1 MIGPDYVRHP
11 PSPIGH
17 PVKKHFLAEFV
28 GTFALVFVGGAAIM
42 MAQYSGNTAGLL
54 QVALAHG
61 LILALMVSAAMNVSG
76 GHFNPAV
83 TTGLLVARRITPTIA
98 GVHILAQLIGALAAA
113 WTLKMTMPAAV
124 FAATQGGGQSIAL
137 DVTMTQAIILEALA
151 TFFLMFV
158 IYGTAVNVNAP
169 RIGGLA
175 IGLTIAADI
184 LAIGPLTGGS
194 MNPARS
200 LGPAIASGVLAGQVV
215 YWIGPM
221 IGAIAAAMFWEYGI
235 LRGEAAPAKPEK
247 SM

>member
-1 MIGPDYVRHP
+1 MR
-11 PSPIGH
+11 
-17 PVKKHFLAEFV
+17 KHFIAEFV

-42 MAQYSGNTAGLL
+42 MAQHTGNPAGLL

-83 TTGLLVARRITPTIA
+83 TTALLVARRITPTIA
-98 GVHILAQLIGALAAA
+98 GVHILAQLIGAMAAA
-113 WTLKMTMPAAV
+113 WALKMTMPSAV
-124 FAATQGGGQSIAL
+124 FAATLGGGQSIAL
-137 DVTMTQAIILEALA
+137 DVTMTQAIILEAIA

-158 IYGTAVNVNAP
+158 IYGTAVHVNAP

-184 LAIGPLTGGS
+184 LAIGPLTGAS

-215 YWIGPM
+215 YWIGP
-221 IGAIAAAMFWEYGI
+221 ILGAIAAAMLWEFGL
-235 LRGEAAPAKPEK
+235 LRGEPAPPKPEK
-247 SM
+247 TM

>member
-1 MIGPDYVRHP
+1 MR
-11 PSPIGH
+11 
-17 PVKKHFLAEFV
+17 KHFLAEFV

-42 MAQYSGNTAGLL
+42 MTEYTGDAGLL

-83 TTGLLVARRITPTIA
+83 TTALLVARRITPTVA
-98 GVHILAQLIGALAAA
+98 GVHVLAQLIGALAAA
-113 WTLKMTMPAAV
+113 WALKMTMPAAV
-124 FAATQGGGQSIAL
+124 FVATQGGGQSIAL

-158 IYGTAVNVNAP
+158 IYGTAVHVNAP

-215 YWIGPM
+215 YWIGPI

-235 LRGEAAPAKPEK
+235 LRGEPAPAKPEK